1 MAGID
6 ESMRGRLDR
15 AFGGVLWLG
24 LAAALLLVML
34 PLTTMIWGQI
44 TGDWPRLLA
53 TAVEDAV
60 VSSILLTM
68 YCAAVATVIAMA
80 FGLPAAYLLARYEF
94 TGKELVESVLDVP
107 VVIPHTV
114 AGIALLTVLGRHGLI
129 GAPLADIIT
138 FVDALPGAVA
148 AMLFV
153 SFPFFVNA
161 AREGIAA
168 VDPRLENVART
179 LGATRLEAVTLVTLP
194 LAARSVLS
202 GAVMTWAR
210 GVSEF
215 GAVVIIA
222 YYPMIAP
229 TLIYERYIGHGL
241 VASRPV
247 AVTLILI
254 CLTVF
259 LTMRVLS
266 RRLFTYDRAP

>member
-1 MAGID
+1 MAGTD

-24 LAAALLLVML
+24 LAAALLLVVL
-34 PLTTMIWGQI
+34 PLTAMIWGQV

-60 VSSILLTM
+60 VSSILLTV

-80 FGLPAAYLLARYEF
+80 FGLPAAYLLARHEF

-129 GAPLADIIT
+129 GAPLADVIT

-179 LGATRLEAVTLVTLP
+179 LGATRLEAVALVTLP

-210 GVSEF
+210 AVSEF

-241 VASRPV
+241 AASRPV
-247 AVTLILI
+247 AVTLIMT
-254 CLTVF
+254 CLAVF
-259 LTMRVLS
+259 LAMRVLS